1 MTATPPTT
9 PVVTPAPTARNV
21 SLNQTDHAAAFGEV
35 TRNVTPEYQFS
46 HCPRRQPLTRT
57 LYFVWNESKTWI
69 SPFVNSLSMKPVNY
83 RVLTMIV
90 ICRWYLSAE
99 PIPFTNTCY
108 VYLRCT

>member
-57 LYFVWNESKTWI
+57 LSFVWNASQPWM
-69 SPFVNSLSMKPVNY
+69 SPFVVSLSMTPGIPAVPT
-83 RVLTMIV
+83 RMDSSP
-90 ICRWYLSAE
+90 WAFSALHLA
-99 PIPFTNTCY
+99 FTQSR
-108 VYLRCT
+108 L